1 MRIHIDLDQCDGQ
14 GLCEAVAPDLFRL
27 DDDGYAARS
36 DVEVPESARAVADDA
51 VARCPMGAIRLLPD

>member
-14 GLCEAVAPDLFRL
+14 GLCEAVDSELFRL

-36 DVEVPESARAVADDA
+36 DVDAPEAVRATVEDA
-51 VARCPMGAIRLLPD
+51 VARCPMGAIRLLED